1 MMGKLKTHTHNSKT
15 LIKKRRAYD
24 LPSLAKDDDLLLPEK
39 TEKRQTV
46 KNY

>member
-1 MMGKLKTHTHNSKT
+1 MGKLKTHTHNSKT

-39 TEKRQTV
+39 TEKKTDR
-46 KNY
+46 